1 MRQVSRGR
9 WAASVGAACAV
20 LAAPV
25 HAVDIQIIDT
35 TPGGMTAA
43 QLAAFDTAATY
54 WESRFSDPVTV
65 YLKINFADQGNN
77 GILGSTGSNYAVAS
91 YDDIRTRMTLDAR
104 SAVDASVVGH
114 LQPGP
119 TIGFKAT
126 NLDGTTRFDNDTSS
140 AGCATGGF
148 CDNNNRYLAL
158 TTANAKALGF
168 DVGTNAGNADGSIT
182 FNGFYASMFDFNR
195 ADGLPGD
202 KTDFITVAEHEIG
215 HALGFVSGVDD
226 VDFCAFSPASCGLSG
241 PYDLEQFALY
251 SPLDLFRY
259 SAPGELDLRVGAP
272 AYFSVDG
279 GASGLASFATGSF
292 AGDGWQAS
300 HFGPNELNLM
310 RPFIGNGESYDA
322 TPADLA
328 AFDAIGWDVAAVP
341 EPSTWA
347 LFALGLAGLGA
358 RTRRRRA

>member
-1 MRQVSRGR
+1 MRQVWLGR
-9 WAASVGAACAV
+9 WAASVGAAGTL
-20 LAAPV
+20 LAAPA
-25 HAVDIQIIDT
+25 HAVDIRIIDT

-54 WESRFSDPVTV
+54 WESRLTDAVTV
-65 YLKINFADQGNN
+65 YLKVNFANQGHN
-77 GILGSTGSNYAVAS
+77 GVLGSTGSNYGVAT
-91 YDDIRTRMTLDAR
+91 YDDVRARMVLDAR
-104 SAVDASVVGH
+104 SAIDASAVGH
-114 LQPGP
+114 LQPGS
-119 TIGFKAT
+119 TLAFKAT

-140 AGCATGGF
+140 LGCATGGF

-168 DVGTNAGNADGSIT
+168 DVGTDADNADGSIT
-182 FNGFYASMFDFNR
+182 FNGFYASMFDFDR

-202 KTDFITVAEHEIG
+202 KTDFVTVAEHEIG

-226 VDFCAFSPASCGLSG
+226 VDFCSFSPAACRLSG

-259 SAPGELDLRVGAP
+259 SAPGDLDLRVGAP

-279 GASGLASFATGSF
+279 GVSGITDFATGAF

-322 TPADLA
+322 TAADLA

-341 EPSTWA
+341 EPATWA
-347 LFALGLAGLGA
+347 LFALGLAGVGA
-358 RTRRRRA
+358 RTRRPRA